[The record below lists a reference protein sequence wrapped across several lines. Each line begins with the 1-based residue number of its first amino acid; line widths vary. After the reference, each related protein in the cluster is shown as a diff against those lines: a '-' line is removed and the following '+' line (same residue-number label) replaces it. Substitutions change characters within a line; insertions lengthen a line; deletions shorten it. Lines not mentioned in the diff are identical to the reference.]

1 MDVGRGPANG
11 KRRGTAVK
19 SKLLGTC
26 LACAAG
32 ALIHAAYAAEGVQ
45 GTEGI
50 VAPEGTG
57 TGATSFVEDGKQVFL
72 PAFFNRF
79 APQTA
84 ADMVRNVPG
93 FQIRSADNRR
103 GLGQGGA
110 NILIDGARVSGKTTD
125 PLAVLQRTSHEA
137 VNRIEIVDGAS
148 LGISGLSGPVA
159 NVLLDREKRTGNIE
173 WRPQFRK
180 GLASRLTSGSASL
193 TGMMSDWSYTVGLEN
208 DSFRKGLWGEELVTG
223 PSQDLIE
230 RRYEQVQNYGENPR
244 ATLSLGHTDAKGRE
258 ANINASLTLF
268 QFDFS
273 ERSDRDP
280 VDPAEIN
287 NLRLVQS
294 SEDEWNTELSG
305 DYSFDAFG
313 GRTKF
318 IGFYYFEHSPFV
330 TSSRTDDDNGFVS
343 AARFERTVDEG
354 ERIGRIE
361 QLWSF
366 QDNRSFEL
374 GAEVAFNFNDAES
387 TRFEVAEDG
396 TATPVDLT
404 GANTRIEEL
413 RGEVSGTYNFSIGK
427 RLDVQASLGYEYSKL
442 SQTGENANE
451 RTFTR
456 PKGFL
461 SATYGLTPTL
471 EWRARLDRRV
481 GQLPFGAF
489 ASAVSLV
496 DNVERQGNAELVPEQ
511 SWYYETALEKTF
523 ADESQMTLSL
533 SFEDIEDKVQIVPVG
548 TGEGAG
554 NVPSARRWRA
564 DLSGT
569 QMLERIGIEG
579 GQVKWKLTL
588 RDSEIA
594 DPFTGEVRQLN
605 GERKSFY
612 EIRYRH
618 DIPNTDFAYGLNVE
632 DFDNARIFRSSQV
645 GLFSNSDP
653 VWSAFVQHKDLKGL
667 NVKAYVYNIT
677 NSSEDFTR
685 DLFDGRRPDGAFLRR
700 EDRAFQYDPVVG
712 FDISKTF

>member
-1 MDVGRGPANG
+1 M
-11 KRRGTAVK
+11 KRL
-19 SKLLGTC
+19 LLGTC

-32 ALIHAAYAAEGVQ
+32 ALIDPVVAAEG
-45 GTEGI
+45 TAE
-50 VAPEGTG
+50 
-57 TGATSFVEDGKQVFL
+57 GATSFVEDGKQVFL
-72 PAFFNRF
+72 PTFFNRF

-93 FQIRSADNRR
+93 FQIRGAGSRR

-110 NILIDGARVSGKTTD
+110 NILIDGSRVTGKSTD
-125 PLAVLQRTSHEA
+125 PLDVLGRTSHEA
-137 VNRIEIVDGAS
+137 VERIEIVDGAS

-159 NVLLDREKRTGNIE
+159 NVMLDREKRTGNIE

-180 GLASRLTSGSASL
+180 GLASRLTAGSASL
-193 TGMMSDWSYTVGLEN
+193 TGTMSGWSYTVGLEN
-208 DSFRKGLWGEELVTG
+208 DSFRRGLWGEERVTG
-223 PSQDLIE
+223 PDSGLIE

-244 ATLSLGHTDAKGRE
+244 ATLSLGHTDAKGRD
-258 ANINASLTLF
+258 ANINASVTLF

-280 VDPAEIN
+280 VDPAELD

-313 GRTKF
+313 GRTKL

-330 TSSRTDDDNGFVS
+330 TTSRTDDENGFVS
-343 AARFERTVDEG
+343 AERFERTVDEG
-354 ERIGRIE
+354 ERIARIE

-366 QDNRSFEL
+366 NDDRSFEL

-387 TRFEVAEDG
+387 SRFDVDDDG
-396 TATPVDLT
+396 TATPVDLN

-413 RGEVSGTYNFSIGK
+413 RGEVSGTYNFSVAEK
-427 RLDVQASLGYEYSKL
+427 LDVQASLGYEYSKL

-511 SWYYETALEKTF
+511 SWFYETALEKTF

-533 SFEDIEDKVQIVPVG
+533 SFEDIEDKVQIIPVG

-554 NVPSARRWRA
+554 NVPSAQRWRA

-569 QMLERIGIEG
+569 QMLERFGIRG
-579 GQVKWKLTL
+579 GQLKWNLTL
-588 RDSEIA
+588 RDSEIE

-605 GERKSFY
+605 GETKSSY
-612 EIRYRH
+612 RLRYRH
-618 DIPNTDFAYGLNVE
+618 DIPDTDLAYGINVR
-632 DFDNARIFRSSQV
+632 DFDNARLFQSSQIA
-645 GLFSNSDP
+645 LFGNSAP
-653 VWSAFVQHKDLKGL
+653 QWSAFVQHKDVKGF

-685 DLFDGRRPDGAFLRR
+685 DLFDGQRPGGAFLRR
-700 EDRAFQYDPVVG
+700 EDRAFQYEPVVG
-712 FDISKTF
+712 FDISKSF